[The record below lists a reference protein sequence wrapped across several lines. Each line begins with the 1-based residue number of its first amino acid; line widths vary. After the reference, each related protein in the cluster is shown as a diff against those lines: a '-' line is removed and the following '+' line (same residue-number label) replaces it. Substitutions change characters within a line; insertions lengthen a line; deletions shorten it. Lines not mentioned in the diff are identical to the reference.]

1 MPRLVGKTSKTPLYV
16 GIVLVSAIAVA
27 GALEYSGTI
36 DLIPGFGRSNKV
48 KQFSGSTPE
57 KPVQP

>member
-16 GIVLVSAIAVA
+16 GIALVSAIVVA

-36 DLIPGFGRSNKV
+36 DLVPGFGQSNRV
-48 KQFSGSTPE
+48 RRLSGSATENPMTP
-57 KPVQP
+57 